1 MQIVGNQFTPSASRA
16 DLCTQLTSGLEQDYQ
31 VAYIVLDVADYSNDG
46 TVLDEFRDLAFCW
59 TPDRP
64 TDRVPEYLR
73 NLMLGAGSR
82 CLVWMSRRVCD
93 YDDKL
98 FSWVLLHELRHV
110 FQYRR
115 MSSYSELR
123 RNISNLR
130 RQHSYINLPPSLFAP
145 AEIDADLFALN
156 ELSPALNPF
165 LVLPRCPLPAY
176 NAFLNAFLADAKPL
190 WVSQF
195 PVSANE

>member
-1 MQIVGNQFTPSASRA
+1 
-16 DLCTQLTSGLEQDYQ
+16 
-31 VAYIVLDVADYSNDG
+31 
-46 TVLDEFRDLAFCW
+46 
-59 TPDRP
+59 
-64 TDRVPEYLR
+64 
-73 NLMLGAGSR
+73 
-82 CLVWMSRRVCD
+82 MSRRVCD
-93 YDDKL
+93 YDDTL

-176 NAFLNAFLADAKPL
+176 NAFLAEAKPL